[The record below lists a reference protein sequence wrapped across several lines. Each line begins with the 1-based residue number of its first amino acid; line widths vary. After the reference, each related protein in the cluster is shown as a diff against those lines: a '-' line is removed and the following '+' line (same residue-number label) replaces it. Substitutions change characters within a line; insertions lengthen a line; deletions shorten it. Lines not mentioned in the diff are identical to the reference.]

1 MLQELGQVLGWHG
14 EYDSVTSG
22 SLQARAEGWVNKQE
36 DIIRGN
42 AEHRAQVGFVAGDQR
57 MAGGQ
62 GDGTSGVTGK
72 L

>member
-36 DIIRGN
+36 DIIRRN
-42 AEHRAQVGFVAGDQR
+42 AEHRAQVGFVAGD
-57 MAGGQ
+57 
-62 GDGTSGVTGK
+62 
-72 L
+72 